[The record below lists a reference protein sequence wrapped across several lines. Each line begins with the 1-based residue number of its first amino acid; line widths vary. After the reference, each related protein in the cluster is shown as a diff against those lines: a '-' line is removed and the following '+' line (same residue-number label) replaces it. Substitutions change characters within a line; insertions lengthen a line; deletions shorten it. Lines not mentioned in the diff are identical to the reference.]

1 MWESLNASI
10 KVHLLITWDCYLFFY
25 YKGKWKTLSDFGA
38 VGSENAPK
46 VFVSSNKTPSFIVS
60 AASHLHP
67 LSHGPTSL
75 PSEKCTEQYK
85 VAGSRSSLFLPELA
99 SHTAYLMS
107 NWGAALTVRR
117 GWRGGDTPEAN
128 VKEPFHWL
136 FDTPVVLPVS
146 HTSTLT
152 FSLAFCRRVLIYIA
166 LDSPRVAAT
175 AAVLVQRPV
184 YRSRMVTECEFWT
197 AAGVA
202 ERGVTA
208 NPRVWIRPLS
218 WHVLM
223 FHVFTRMH
231 KYQPVTASHINT

>member
-117 GWRGGDTPEAN
+117 GWGGGIPLRQMSRS
-128 VKEPFHWL
+128 PFIGCLICQPHTHV
-136 FDTPVVLPVS
+136 FSRFLPPS
-146 HTSTLT
+146 PYLHCLG
-152 FSLAFCRRVLIYIA
+152 FSPSGGSSSSI
-166 LDSPRVAAT
+166 SAA
-175 AAVLVQRPV
+175 ASVQKPH
-184 YRSRMVTECEFWT
+184 
-197 AAGVA
+197 GD
-202 ERGVTA
+202 
-208 NPRVWIRPLS
+208 RVWVLDGS
-218 WHVLM
+218 WS
-223 FHVFTRMH
+223 RR
-231 KYQPVTASHINT
+231 KRSNSQP

>member
-10 KVHLLITWDCYLFFY
+10 KVHLLIAWDCYLFFY
-25 YKGKWKTLSDFGA
+25 YKGKWKTFSDFGA

-117 GWRGGDTPEAN
+117 GWGGIPLRQMSRSPFIGCLILLSLCQSATRAHSRFLSLFAAESLFTLPWILPE
-128 VKEPFHWL
+128 W
-136 FDTPVVLPVS
+136 
-146 HTSTLT
+146 
-152 FSLAFCRRVLIYIA
+152 RQQQQY
-166 LDSPRVAAT
+166 
-175 AAVLVQRPV
+175 
-184 YRSRMVTECEFWT
+184 
-197 AAGVA
+197 
-202 ERGVTA
+202 
-208 NPRVWIRPLS
+208 
-218 WHVLM
+218 
-223 FHVFTRMH
+223 
-231 KYQPVTASHINT
+231 